1 MAINPGGSGGRGGN
15 GVTKRGIMEHKV
27 ITNLRCVSHDK
38 SLFRQWHQR
47 FITALG
53 QYDHVHE
60 EIAQHLVKETD
71 LGKEL
76 DKAVGELRPPYGG

>member
-1 MAINPGGSGGRGGN
+1 M
-15 GVTKRGIMEHKV
+15 VM
-27 ITNLRCVSHDK
+27 K

-53 QYDHVHE
+53 QVGGAHE
-60 EIAQHLVKETD
+60 EIIQQLVKETD

-76 DKAVGELRPPYGG
+76 DKINKHLKDHH